1 MSLVSACIFSSTFN
15 PSLALN
21 LMSMKPTYFHI
32 CNVFRSKFLFSD
44 AVMPIVQR
52 RIKGPMWLHFLIG
65 VSFLVLFIGI
75 VFSFYSFIF
84 TKICFIAIVHGF
96 SSYWILRRCKSL
108 TNELLDYKI
117 KHPKQFIIFPFMTW
131 AHHIRSYFL
140 KMLSVMNLEISFLLL
155 RNDG

>member
-1 MSLVSACIFSSTFN
+1 MSVHVLFLWLPIPLWHGISCPWSLHIF
-15 PSLALN
+15 
-21 LMSMKPTYFHI
+21 TY
-32 CNVFRSKFLFSD
+32 VLYSKVILFSD